1 MENSGPVDLDSLNP
15 KQKAKEYKATAKDLK
30 SKDPVVKL
38 AAAAKLKDPRYLIEG
53 KCLTNFLL
61 SIVAKKKTIDYVVD
75 ALRLLNTLLTGYHL
89 QDSKMEP
96 ISIALNDII
105 ETDGDLHVFQGV
117 LDAFVFKEELKP
129 PKV

>member
-1 MENSGPVDLDSLNP
+1 MITTFREISGFPSGVATLATHPTFLLRRNDSLNP

-75 ALRLLNTLLTGYHL
+75 
-89 QDSKMEP
+89 
-96 ISIALNDII
+96 
-105 ETDGDLHVFQGV
+105 
-117 LDAFVFKEELKP
+117 
-129 PKV
+129 